1 MSRVAAM
8 TVTWEEMSE
17 AIQANPRRNTALE
30 RGASASSSVV
40 AMPAPEAVTWLPGW
54 SEDTT
59 FTVTDVVSF
68 SLWISDPMYQSA
80 TASVRR
86 IMETEEATAL
96 LNGMEE
102 AWKTLNGKARGWVR
116 KHLEEDLRARSAG
129 ADPST
134 DAWEM
139 LRTVKRTAQ
148 LADYICIVRNIRLAL
163 WWPTASAVSVLPLSG
178 VSTDKIVQI
187 NCDSGHV
194 LVDAGGSFRI
204 AAAAWPACLYAA
216 AAAESPPV
224 WTQPLCAPSVG
235 SMTVSQIIAR
245 LTEVAGPLIEGSKWP
260 SGRAVLWTRL
270 LWESLVVE
278 LTKVTPQP
286 LP

>member
-1 MSRVAAM
+1 MSRAI
-8 TVTWEEMSE
+8 TWEEIHE
-17 AIQANPRRNTALE
+17 AIQANPRRNTPLE
-30 RGASASSSVV
+30 RGTSASSSVV
-40 AMPAPEAVTWLPGW
+40 AMPAPEAVAWLPGW

-86 IMETEEATAL
+86 VMETEEATTL

-134 DAWEM
+134 DSWET
-139 LRTVKRTAQ
+139 LRTVKRAAQ
-148 LADYICIVRNIRLAL
+148 LADYICVVRNIRLAL
-163 WWPTASAVSVLPLSG
+163 WWPTASSVSVLPLSG
-178 VSTDKIVQI
+178 VATDKIVQL
-187 NCDSGHV
+187 NCESGHV
-194 LVDAGGSFRI
+194 LIASDGGFRLAATTWPSCLF
-204 AAAAWPACLYAA
+204 AAAGPH
-216 AAAESPPV
+216 PFT

-235 SMTVSQIIAR
+235 STTVGQIHQR
-245 LTEVAGPLIEGSKWP
+245 LAEVAGPLVEGAKWP
-260 SGRAVLWTRL
+260 SGRAALWTRL
-270 LWESLVVE
+270 LWEQLVAE
-278 LTKVTPQP
+278 ITKVSPQP

>member
-1 MSRVAAM
+1 MSSAVA
-8 TVTWEEMSE
+8 WGEIND
-17 AIQANPRRNTALE
+17 AIQANSRRNTPLE
-30 RGASASSSVV
+30 RGTSASSSVV

-68 SLWISDPMYQSA
+68 SLWISDTMYQSA

-86 IMETEEATAL
+86 VMETEEATVL

-134 DAWEM
+134 DSWET
-139 LRTVKRTAQ
+139 LRTVKRAAQ
-148 LADYICIVRNIRLAL
+148 LADYICVVRNIRLAL
-163 WWPTASAVSVLPLSG
+163 WWPTASSVSVLPLSG
-178 VSTDKIVQI
+178 VSTDKIVQL
-187 NCDSGHV
+187 NCESGHV
-194 LVDAGGSFRI
+194 LVGSDGSFRI
-204 AAAAWPACLYAA
+204 AASAWPSILAA
-216 AAAESPPV
+216 TAEPHHFT

-235 SMTVSQIIAR
+235 SMTVGQIHQR
-245 LTEVAGPLIEGSKWP
+245 LDEVAGPLVEGAKWP
-260 SGRAVLWTRL
+260 SGRAALWTRL
-270 LWESLVVE
+270 LWEQLVAE
-278 LTKVTPQP
+278 LTKVSPQP